1 MKPNEGVLTSKRF
14 KLHPQNTIDG
24 HHVLKEPEFEIK
36 PNTLFVVTP
45 CMGTLMLSY
54 VKSVLELQSIC
65 YHKNVSTKFHMV
77 QSSLVTQGRNLCV
90 QAFLNSHMSH
100 MLFVD
105 SDIEFDA
112 ASILDMM
119 NFDKDIVLTPYPM

>member
-24 HHVLKEPEFEIK
+24 HEVLKEPTFDTQ

-54 VKSVLELQSIC
+54 V
-65 YHKNVSTKFHMV
+65 
-77 QSSLVTQGRNLCV
+77 
-90 QAFLNSHMSH
+90 
-100 MLFVD
+100 
-105 SDIEFDA
+105 
-112 ASILDMM
+112 
-119 NFDKDIVLTPYPM
+119 